1 MAKKKPAVQL
11 AEDTTQ
17 HHSSWLIW
25 VGSAVL
31 LLLSFLLIWYA
42 TQHRDS
48 LFGSDSEPYSMS
60 EPGSL
65 AEPISEQGSEQQETS
80 QPEQQEFSA
89 ASEPEE
95 ELVYLPVSTEPLAPI
110 DPNERTLQLVDS
122 DHPLAEDFTVD
133 LFQFNDGVLV
143 EKNVAPML
151 KMMLQDAA
159 QEGIN
164 LEVVSGYR
172 SIAQQQELVR
182 KASFGYVLSGLS
194 IEEALQQAGK
204 LLGQPGADEHHT
216 GLTVDIT
223 SADYQGLDAGFAN
236 TAAYRWLFQNAYRYG
251 FVLRYPKEK
260 QEITGQEFRPWQYR
274 FVGVENAV
282 AMYRHAL
289 CLEEYLE
296 QAPRKL

>member
-1 MAKKKPAVQL
+1 MASKKLATLL
-11 AEDTTQ
+11 AEDTTE

-42 TQHRDS
+42 TQHRAS
-48 LFGSDSEPYSMS
+48 SDFEPEPYSMS
-60 EPGSL
+60 EQATL
-65 AEPISEQGSEQQETS
+65 ADPISEQESSQADQQQS
-80 QPEQQEFSA
+80 SS

-95 ELVYLPVSTEPLAPI
+95 ELTFVPVAVNEPLDPI
-110 DPNERTLQLVDS
+110 DPNDRNLLLVDS
-122 DHPLAEDFTVD
+122 DHLLSEDFTVD
-133 LFQFNDGVLV
+133 LVRVTGGQLV
-143 EKNVAPML
+143 AKSAAPML
-151 KMMLQDAA
+151 EMMLQDAA
-159 QEGIN
+159 HEGIY

-172 SIAQQQELVR
+172 NIAQQQELVR
-182 KASFGYVLSGLS
+182 KFMFQYVFTGLS
-194 IEEALQQAGK
+194 MEEARQQAEQK
-204 LLGQPGADEHHT
+204 LDQPGSAEHHT

-223 SADYQGLDAGFAN
+223 SADYKALDVGFAD
-236 TAAYRWLFQNAYRYG
+236 TSAYRWLFQNAYKYG

-296 QAPRKL
+296 QAPSKL